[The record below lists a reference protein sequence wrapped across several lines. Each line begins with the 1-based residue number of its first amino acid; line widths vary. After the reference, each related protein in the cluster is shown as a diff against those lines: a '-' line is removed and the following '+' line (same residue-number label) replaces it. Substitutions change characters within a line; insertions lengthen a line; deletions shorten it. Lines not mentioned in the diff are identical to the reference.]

1 MASIKVKFRPSTLSN
16 KEGTVYYQII
26 HRRTIRQLKTPYQ
39 LFAQEWDP
47 KAGKAI
53 ITANIRHNLLL
64 SINNRIQWDVKLLQS
79 ITHQWDYYWDNAITL
94 GGGYTY
100 LPMNHEYSSW
110 DVTAGFCW
118 YF

>member
-16 KEGTVYYQII
+16 KEGTVYYQIT

-79 ITHQWDYYWDNAITL
+79 ITHQWDLYRRNAQ
-94 GGGYTY
+94 
-100 LPMNHEYSSW
+100 H
-110 DVTAGFCW
+110 
-118 YF
+118 